1 MGIKIEKIPE
11 KWINSYPVCSRICF
25 VIKNNISQFG
35 LLRKYYSGH
44 ILSKYLP
51 SRSLA
56 TSSTEVTREVQEAT
70 SILLEAKAA
79 AVSFSSHFLSG
90 LFPRPPLFPPP
101 IPFFGGWGECWFD
114 ELFFPVA
121 DDEDLEDVDDDD
133 ELDEVTFEQWQV
145 ENPLK
150 KQTEHWMA
158 MAPSDF
164 RSKVADC
171 WRIISKKWS
180 TSKFEVRGSPRVKI
194 YGSSFWDRSS
204 MMLDG
209 YEWNYWYKYWGW
221 QRPLVVQ
228 KSSSLLSKEK
238 MEALW
243 PDCYPEKCVELFSLF

>member
-1 MGIKIEKIPE
+1 M
-11 KWINSYPVCSRICF
+11 CSRITF

-35 LLRKYYSGH
+35 LFRKYYSEH

-70 SILLEAKAA
+70 SILLEAKV

-90 LFPRPPLFPPP
+90 LFPRPPFPP

-114 ELFFPVA
+114 ELFFPVVD
-121 DDEDLEDVDDDD
+121 DDEDLEDVVEF
-133 ELDEVTFEQWQV
+133 ELDEGTFEQWQV

-171 WRIISKKWS
+171 WRIISKMINL
-180 TSKFEVRGSPRVKI
+180 EVRGSRLASRRV
-194 YGSSFWDRSS
+194 YGSSFICDRSS

-209 YEWNYWYKYWGW
+209 YDGWNYWFKYWGW

-243 PDCYPEKCVELFSLF
+243 PDCYPENV